1 MITNNNEVKASTLIK
16 KIVGICLLFIFLA
29 GICVFASNT
38 QVKNVKIVLANGY
51 EMDVMTSKTK
61 VSEILENEHIIL
73 LPDEKVVPSE
83 DTELGD
89 TKTIKILKKSQ
100 EEEVVELAQKTEEI
114 NIEEIKTAYAPVV
127 EKIVVEQVPIPFET
141 ITKDA
146 SKGSKEIQN
155 RVLQEGKEGIKEI
168 TYKIKYQ
175 NEKELERVE
184 LSSKVIQEPV
194 NKIIQVKATTTRSS
208 RTARAETTTAKGVS
222 LGKYRVTAYCG
233 CAKCCGKSTGRTAS
247 GKMATANHTIA
258 APGRFAFGTKIKI
271 NGIVYTVE
279 DRGGAIQGN
288 RIDIYFASHQQA
300 LNWGSRYCE
309 IEVMN

>member
-83 DTELGD
+83 DAELGD

-146 SKGSKEIQN
+146 SKGSKETQN

-168 TYKIKYQ
+168 T
-175 NEKELERVE
+175 
-184 LSSKVIQEPV
+184 
-194 NKIIQVKATTTRSS
+194 
-208 RTARAETTTAKGVS
+208 
-222 LGKYRVTAYCG
+222 
-233 CAKCCGKSTGRTAS
+233 
-247 GKMATANHTIA
+247 
-258 APGRFAFGTKIKI
+258 
-271 NGIVYTVE
+271 
-279 DRGGAIQGN
+279 
-288 RIDIYFASHQQA
+288 
-300 LNWGSRYCE
+300 
-309 IEVMN
+309 